1 MALSGIQIYKLL
13 PKTNCKECGQRTCMV
28 FASQVAEGAKGPED
42 CPPVDEENSKKLTEY
57 LSRFRFDF

>member
-1 MALSGIQIYKLL
+1 MGVSAV
-13 PKTNCKECGQRTCMV
+13 MV